1 MAYRSIACLTSFA
14 LTAQA
19 SAEAPFLRGRRTG
32 EVTGSLPSWCG
43 HIPAASQK
51 YVADCGGTASTGT
64 SSSGTPPSWCDDIPE
79 IGRQHVADCVDT
91 SGTSSGSTG
100 SSSTGSL
107 PSWCGHIPAASQK
120 YVADCGGTASTGT
133 SSSGTPPSWCDDI
146 PEIGRQH
153 VADCVDTS
161 GTSSG
166 STGSSSIVSEG
177 SGRSPRGSS
186 STVSEDTFLRSVADQ
201 IELPKNVF
209 TASGTHFAQGYH
221 DKAGE
226 EINPEGM
233 FQDCYNINLNKKLS
247 HGFRK
252 DVFTSGN
259 LTGFFYH
266 CERVGD
272 RNKYWFTIAAES
284 EAEIKKL
291 CDDSTKYPIVY
302 DAQHNTFWKDFP
314 FTCEETDTSQ
324 TFLQDVAQQVGV
336 SKQVF
341 TASGTHFA
349 QGYHDKAGEDVNPKG
364 MFQDCYN
371 INLNKKLSHGFRKD
385 VFTSGNL
392 TGFFYHCERV
402 GDRNKYWFTIAA
414 ESEAEI
420 KKLCDDSTKYPIVYD
435 AQHATWWK
443 DFPFTCENADASDG
457 QKSTSANTATPAAA
471 GSDGA
476 HESTPTGSDKTP
488 ATGSDDEGTAQCY
501 NNGTPGLS
509 DGQCEMSYSA
519 TPGKEVYSFSVPG
532 SASKYACCDRASA
545 SECYI
550 KPTPGGLNPGE
561 TFDCTPQG
569 TKQTSPTG
577 GRPVQEFLP

>member
-302 DAQHNTFWKDFP
+302 DAQH
-314 FTCEETDTSQ
+314 
-324 TFLQDVAQQVGV
+324 
-336 SKQVF
+336 
-341 TASGTHFA
+341 
-349 QGYHDKAGEDVNPKG
+349 
-364 MFQDCYN
+364 
-371 INLNKKLSHGFRKD
+371 
-385 VFTSGNL
+385 
-392 TGFFYHCERV
+392 
-402 GDRNKYWFTIAA
+402 
-414 ESEAEI
+414 
-420 KKLCDDSTKYPIVYD
+420 
-435 AQHATWWK
+435 ATWWK